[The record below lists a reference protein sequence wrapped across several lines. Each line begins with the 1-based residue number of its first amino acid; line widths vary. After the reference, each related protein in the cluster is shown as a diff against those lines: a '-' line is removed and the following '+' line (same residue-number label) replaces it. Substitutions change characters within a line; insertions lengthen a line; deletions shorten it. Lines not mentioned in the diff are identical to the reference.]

1 MPSVRT
7 FTVLLGASLLGLA
20 CGGRAQCQLTW
31 LPADPAPA
39 LTGDAESLGLWDPDG
54 AGPLTT
60 RLLVGA
66 GGFPGLSGGTGVDMP
81 LVAFDGSDWTG
92 VPVPAGASYVTA
104 IGNVLGQT
112 AVATLH
118 VAEPPGAPGF
128 LYCKVS
134 ILTPGGY
141 TVIAD
146 HVRGWI
152 SAIAEYGG
160 EIVFT
165 GRFTGRGYPY
175 ETQSLANIARVTSSG
190 AIVGFGAGITGP
202 LGTGA

>member
-20 CGGRAQCQLTW
+20 GGGRAQCQLTW

-134 ILTPGGY
+134 ILTPGG
-141 TVIAD
+141 
-146 HVRGWI
+146 
-152 SAIAEYGG
+152 SA
-160 EIVFT
+160 
-165 GRFTGRGYPY
+165 RW
-175 ETQSLANIARVTSSG
+175 
-190 AIVGFGAGITGP
+190 
-202 LGTGA
+202 